1 MATRRHWSVRAFAS
15 KGFYGRRMVRFLIRA
30 AVFFVST
37 AIGLLVAKLVLDD
50 MSIDAT
56 AFLVVVVIVAVLQA
70 ILAPFVSRTTERSAP
85 GLLGAAGL
93 ISTFIA
99 LVVANVAVDG
109 LTITGV
115 TTWILATL
123 IVWLVTMVAA
133 FLLPLIL
140 VKFGV
145 EKARQRRD

>member
-1 MATRRHWSVRAFAS
+1 MIRFLVRAA
-15 KGFYGRRMVRFLIRA
+15 I
-30 AVFFVST
+30 FFVST

-70 ILAPFVSRTTERSAP
+70 VLAPFIARTTARNAP
-85 GLLGAAGL
+85 ALLGAAGL

-99 LVVANVAVDG
+99 LVIANVVVEG
-109 LTITGV
+109 LTIKGV

-123 IVWLVTMVAA
+123 IVWLVTMIAA
-133 FLLPLIL
+133 FLLPVIL
-140 VKFGV
+140 VKLGL
-145 EKARQRRD
+145 EQARQRRD

>member
-1 MATRRHWSVRAFAS
+1 MIRFLVRAAI
-15 KGFYGRRMVRFLIRA
+15 FL
-30 AVFFVST
+30 VST

-56 AFLVVVVIVAVLQA
+56 AFLVVVVVVAVLQA
-70 ILAPFVSRTTERSAP
+70 VLAPFISKTTSRNAP
-85 GLLGAAGL
+85 ALLGAAGL

-99 LVVANVAVDG
+99 LVVANIAVDG

-115 TTWILATL
+115 STWIFATL
-123 IVWLVTMVAA
+123 IVWLVTMIAA

-140 VKFGV
+140 VMFGIQ
-145 EKARQRRD
+145 EARDRRD

>member
-1 MATRRHWSVRAFAS
+1 MIRFLVRAAI
-15 KGFYGRRMVRFLIRA
+15 FL
-30 AVFFVST
+30 VST

-70 ILAPFVSRTTERSAP
+70 VIAPFITKTTARNAP
-85 GLLGAAGL
+85 ALLGAAGL

-99 LVVANVAVDG
+99 LVIANVVVEG
-109 LTITGV
+109 LTITGL

-123 IVWLVTMVAA
+123 IVWLVTMIAA

-140 VKFGV
+140 VKLGL
-145 EKARQRRD
+145 EQARQRRD

>member
-1 MATRRHWSVRAFAS
+1 MI
-15 KGFYGRRMVRFLIRA
+15 RFLIRA
-30 AVFFVST
+30 AIFFVAT

-56 AFLVVVVIVAVLQA
+56 AFFVVVIIVAVLQSV
-70 ILAPFVSRTTERSAP
+70 LAPFIAKSTARSAP
-85 GLLGAAGL
+85 ALLGAAGL

-99 LVVANVAVDG
+99 LVVANIAVEG

-115 TTWILATL
+115 STWILATL
-123 IVWLVTMVAA
+123 IVWLVTMIAA

-140 VKFGV
+140 VKLGL
-145 EKARQRRD
+145 EKARARRND

>member
-1 MATRRHWSVRAFAS
+1 MI
-15 KGFYGRRMVRFLIRA
+15 RFLVRA

-37 AIGLLVAKLVLDD
+37 AIGLVVAMLVLDD

-70 ILAPFVSRTTERSAP
+70 VLAPFLTKSTARNAP
-85 GLLGAAGL
+85 ALLGGVGL

-109 LTITGV
+109 LTITGLS
-115 TTWILATL
+115 TWILATL

-140 VKFGV
+140 VKLGI
-145 EKARQRRD
+145 EQARERRS

>member
-1 MATRRHWSVRAFAS
+1 MIRFLVRAAI
-15 KGFYGRRMVRFLIRA
+15 FL
-30 AVFFVST
+30 VST

-70 ILAPFVSRTTERSAP
+70 VIAPFIAKTTARNAP
-85 GLLGAAGL
+85 ALLGAAGL

-99 LVVANVAVDG
+99 LVVANVVVEG
-109 LTITGV
+109 LTIKGLS
-115 TTWILATL
+115 TWILATL
-123 IVWLVTMVAA
+123 IVWLVTMIAA

-140 VKFGV
+140 AALGL
-145 EKARQRRD
+145 EQARQRRD

>member
-1 MATRRHWSVRAFAS
+1 MIRFLVRAAI
-15 KGFYGRRMVRFLIRA
+15 FL
-30 AVFFVST
+30 VST

-70 ILAPFVSRTTERSAP
+70 VLAPFIAKTSSRSAP
-85 GLLGAAGL
+85 ALLGAAGL

-115 TTWILATL
+115 STWIFATL
-123 IVWLVTMVAA
+123 IVWLVTMIAA

-140 VKFGV
+140 VMFGL
-145 EKARQRRD
+145 EQARDRRD

>member
-1 MATRRHWSVRAFAS
+1 MIRFLVRAAI
-15 KGFYGRRMVRFLIRA
+15 FL
-30 AVFFVST
+30 VST

-70 ILAPFVSRTTERSAP
+70 MLAPFIAKSTARNAP
-85 GLLGAAGL
+85 ALLGAAGL

-115 TTWILATL
+115 STWILATL
-123 IVWLVTMVAA
+123 IVWLVTMIAA
-133 FLLPLIL
+133 FLLPVIL
-140 VKFGV
+140 VAFGL
-145 EKARQRRD
+145 EQARQRRE